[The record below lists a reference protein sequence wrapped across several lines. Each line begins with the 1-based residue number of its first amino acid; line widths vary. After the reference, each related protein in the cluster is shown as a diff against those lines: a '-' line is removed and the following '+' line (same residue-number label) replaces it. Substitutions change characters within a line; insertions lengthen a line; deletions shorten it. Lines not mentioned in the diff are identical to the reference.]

1 MSAHRIVVASR
12 NLGKIAEFRVM
23 LEGVAPGLELLPLS
37 AFAGIPRIVEDGETF
52 EANAVIKA
60 AAVATATGLPALAD
74 DSGLEV
80 DALGGR
86 PGILSAR
93 YGGEGLDD
101 EARCQRLLTE
111 LFGAPPELRTARFR
125 CALALVEPPGRPVT
139 FHGTLEGRI
148 ALRPAGTHGFG
159 YDPLFVPDG
168 FRQTLAE
175 LPPVTKNTISHRFR
189 ALEALRGWLRAR
201 GRP

>member
-1 MSAHRIVVASR
+1 MTPPRIVVATA
-12 NLGKIAEFRVM
+12 NLGKIAEIRAMV
-23 LEGVAPGLELLPLS
+23 EGADIEIVPLAVVGTS
-37 AFAGIPRIVEDGETF
+37 VTVVEDGDTF
-52 EANAVIKA
+52 EANALIKA
-60 AAVATATGLPALAD
+60 GAVAAACGLPTLAD

-86 PGILSAR
+86 PGVHSAR

-101 EARCQRLLTE
+101 FDRCQRLLTE

-125 CALALVEPPGRPVT
+125 CAIAYLEPPEPPVT

-159 YDPLFVPDG
+159 YDPIFLPQG
-168 FRQTLAE
+168 FQETLAE
-175 LPPVTKNTISHRFR
+175 LPPVVKNTISHRFH
-189 ALEALRGWLRAR
+189 ALEALRLWLRAR
-201 GRP
+201 